1 MSTPATTPATTPT
14 TMPASRAIDRA
25 SRRRLARDA
34 YHRFA
39 DVAAT
44 VEAEQWSLSTDCDR
58 WTVRD
63 LVGHVVGAMRSAA
76 SLRENVSQLREI
88 RRRMGDGAGAMV
100 DVMTQV
106 QIDRAADLTP
116 IDLVAECRSLV
127 EPATAGRF
135 RTPAV
140 ARRYVRFRVEMG
152 EIDET
157 WRLGYL
163 LEVILTRDAWLHRI
177 DLCRAIGA
185 DPVLTSDHDGVIVA
199 DVVDE
204 WARRHGRPYRLVL
217 SGPAGGAFS
226 GGGEEVAEPI
236 ELDAVE
242 FCRIV
247 SGRATGDGLLT
258 QPVPF

>member
-1 MSTPATTPATTPT
+1 MTTTAPITR
-14 TMPASRAIDRA
+14 SIDRTT
-25 SRRRLARDA
+25 RRLLARTA
-34 YHRFA
+34 YARFA
-39 DVAAT
+39 DVASSVDDA
-44 VEAEQWSLSTDCDR
+44 QWSLPTDCEG

-88 RRRMGDGAGAMV
+88 RRRVGDGAGAMV

-116 IDLVAECRSLV
+116 SGLVAECRSLV
-127 EPATAGRF
+127 EPATVGRF
-135 RTPAV
+135 RTPGL
-140 ARRYVRFRVEMG
+140 ARSLVRFRVEMG

-163 LEVILTRDAWLHRI
+163 LDVILTRDAWLHRI
-177 DLCRAIGA
+177 DLCRALDA
-185 DPVLTSDHDGVIVA
+185 DPVLTPDHDGLIVA

-204 WARRHGRPYRLVL
+204 WARRHGRPFRLTL
-217 SGPAGGAFS
+217 TGPAGGTFAD
-226 GGGEEVAEPI
+226 GDGEDHT
-236 ELDAVE
+236 LDAVE

-247 SGRATGDGLLT
+247 SGRAIGSGLLSR
-258 QPVPF
+258 PVPF